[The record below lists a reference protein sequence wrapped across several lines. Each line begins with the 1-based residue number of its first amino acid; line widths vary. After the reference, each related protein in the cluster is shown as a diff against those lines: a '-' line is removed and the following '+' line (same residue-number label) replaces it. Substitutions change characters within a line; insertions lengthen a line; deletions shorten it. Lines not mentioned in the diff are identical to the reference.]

1 MWKNNNNGHHG
12 LRGQSTFEG
21 MGGQQAADKLR
32 METKWL
38 RGKSSEL
45 IFISL
50 HKQLCK
56 LINVKEFM
64 WANTGSYNPHT
75 KHMRSTLEWF
85 QFYSWG
91 NWGMKFLFFIF
102 ILMYIGHLDRVN

>member
-1 MWKNNNNGHHG
+1 
-12 LRGQSTFEG
+12 
-21 MGGQQAADKLR
+21 

-38 RGKSSEL
+38 RDKISEL

-64 WANTGSYNPHT
+64 WANIGSFNPHS
-75 KHMRSTLEWF
+75 KHIRSTLVSS

-91 NWGMKFLFFIF
+91 NWGMEFLFFIF
-102 ILMYIGHLDRVN
+102 ILMYTGHSDSVN